1 MENKNKLKNS
11 IAKMSPH
18 SIESEQAVLGCMLIN
33 KESVSKAIQ
42 ELTSNSFYD
51 KSNAIIFE
59 NMQKLF
65 NDNKNIDYVSLGN
78 QLEKNKQL
86 ESVGGYHYLTGL
98 TNGAPSAHSVDN
110 YAKIVKEKEILRRII
125 SVAVNITD
133 EAYDS
138 KEDANNILDKAEQI
152 LFDIS
157 KDVQKGR
164 FMEIEPILHEV
175 LDSWGNRK
183 SGVLT
188 GVPSGFYDLD
198 NLLTGFQ
205 DSDFIVLAG
214 RPSMGKTALALNF
227 SRNAA
232 IDHNVKIGFFS
243 LEMSSKQLVERLIT
257 SESKIDSHL
266 VRTGK
271 LPKHEWKKLSNS
283 ANNLS
288 ETSLFIDDTADLNIM
303 ELRAKARQLKAE
315 KDIDIIFIDY
325 IQLLHAPNH
334 ESRQQEISYISRSL
348 KALAKE
354 LNIPVVALSQLS
366 RAVESRTDHR
376 PIMSDLRE
384 SGAIEQDADVVL
396 FVYRK
401 YVYSKNEEDEGIG
414 EIIVSKHR
422 NGPTGLVK
430 VTFVDKYARFMNMDY
445 SSSDSNFQNIPN

>member
-1 MENKNKLKNS
+1 MDNKKNLNNT
-11 IAKMSPH
+11 IAKMMPYAP
-18 SIESEQAVLGCMLIN
+18 EAEKAVLGCMLIN
-33 KESVSKAIQ
+33 QESVSIAIQ
-42 ELTSNSFYD
+42 KLSSTSFEKKNSL
-51 KSNAIIFE
+51 IFK
-59 NMQKLF
+59 NMERLF
-65 NDNKNIDYVSLGN
+65 NDNENIDYVSLGN
-78 QLEKNKQL
+78 ELEKNKEL
-86 ESVGGYHYLTGL
+86 ELIGGYHYLTGL
-98 TNGAPSAHSVDN
+98 ANNAPSAESVDY
-110 YAKIVKEKEILRRII
+110 YANIVKEYEIKRRII
-125 SVAVNITD
+125 EVSQKIND
-133 EAYDS
+133 EAYES

-157 KDVQKGR
+157 KDVQKGKFR
-164 FMEIEPILHEV
+164 EIEPILHEV

-198 NLLTGFQ
+198 NLLSGFQ
-205 DSDFIVLAG
+205 NSDFIVLAG

-232 IDHNVKIGFFS
+232 LDHDIKIGFFS

-288 ETSLFIDDTADLNIM
+288 ESSLFIDDTADLNIM

-401 YVYSKNEEDEGIG
+401 YVYSKNEEDEGLG

-445 SSSDSNFQNIPN
+445 SSSDSNYQNIPN

>member
-1 MENKNKLKNS
+1 MMPYAPEAEK
-11 IAKMSPH
+11 
-18 SIESEQAVLGCMLIN
+18 AVLGCMLIN
-33 KESVSKAIQ
+33 QESVSIAIQ
-42 ELTSNSFYD
+42 KLSSESFEKKNSL
-51 KSNAIIFE
+51 IFK
-59 NMQKLF
+59 NMERLF
-65 NDNKNIDYVSLGN
+65 NNNENIDYVSLGN
-78 QLEKNKQL
+78 ELEKNNEL
-86 ESVGGYHYLTGL
+86 ELVGGYHYLTGL
-98 TNGAPSAHSVDN
+98 ANNAPSAESVDY
-110 YAKIVKEKEILRRII
+110 YANIVKEYEIKRRII
-125 SVAVNITD
+125 EVSQKIND
-133 EAYDS
+133 EAYES

-157 KDVQKGR
+157 KDVQKGKFR
-164 FMEIEPILHEV
+164 EIEPILHEV

-198 NLLTGFQ
+198 NLLSGFQ
-205 DSDFIVLAG
+205 NSDFIVLAG

-232 IDHNVKIGFFS
+232 LDHDIKIGFFS

-288 ETSLFIDDTADLNIM
+288 ESSLFIDDTADLNIM

-401 YVYSKNEEDEGIG
+401 YVYSKNEEDEGLG

-445 SSSDSNFQNIPN
+445 SSSDSNYQNIPN

>member
-325 IQLLHAPNH
+325 IQLLNAPNH

-401 YVYSKNEEDEGIG
+401 YVYSKNEEDEGLG

-445 SSSDSNFQNIPN
+445 SSSDSKFQNIPN

>member
-1 MENKNKLKNS
+1 MDNKKNLNNT
-11 IAKMSPH
+11 IAKMMPYAP
-18 SIESEQAVLGCMLIN
+18 EAEKAVLGCMLIN
-33 KESVSKAIQ
+33 QESVSIAIQ
-42 ELTSNSFYD
+42 KLSSTSFEKKNSL
-51 KSNAIIFE
+51 IFK
-59 NMQKLF
+59 NMERLF
-65 NDNKNIDYVSLGN
+65 NDNENIDYVSLGN
-78 QLEKNKQL
+78 ELEKNKEL
-86 ESVGGYHYLTGL
+86 ELIGGYHYLTGL
-98 TNGAPSAHSVDN
+98 ANNAPSAESVDY
-110 YAKIVKEKEILRRII
+110 YANIVKEYEIKRRII
-125 SVAVNITD
+125 EVSQKIND
-133 EAYDS
+133 EAYES

-157 KDVQKGR
+157 KDVQKGKFR
-164 FMEIEPILHEV
+164 EIEPILHEV

-198 NLLTGFQ
+198 NLLSGFQ
-205 DSDFIVLAG
+205 NSDFIVLAG

-232 IDHNVKIGFFS
+232 LDHNIKIGFFS

-288 ETSLFIDDTADLNIM
+288 ESSLFIDDTADLNIM

-401 YVYSKNEEDEGIG
+401 YVYSKNEEDEGLG

-445 SSSDSNFQNIPN
+445 SSSDSNYQNIPN

>member
-125 SVAVNITD
+125 SVAINITD

-325 IQLLHAPNH
+325 IQLLNAPNH

-401 YVYSKNEEDEGIG
+401 YVYSKNEEDEGLG

>member
-1 MENKNKLKNS
+1 MDNKKNLNNT
-11 IAKMSPH
+11 IAKMMPYAP
-18 SIESEQAVLGCMLIN
+18 EAEKAVLGCMLIN
-33 KESVSKAIQ
+33 QESVSIAIQ
-42 ELTSNSFYD
+42 KLSSTSFEKKNSL
-51 KSNAIIFE
+51 IFK
-59 NMQKLF
+59 NMERLF
-65 NDNKNIDYVSLGN
+65 NDNENIDYVSLGN
-78 QLEKNKQL
+78 ELEKNKEL
-86 ESVGGYHYLTGL
+86 ELIGGYHYLTGL
-98 TNGAPSAHSVDN
+98 ANNAPSAESVDY
-110 YAKIVKEKEILRRII
+110 YANIVKEYEIKRRII
-125 SVAVNITD
+125 EVSQKIND
-133 EAYDS
+133 EAYES

-157 KDVQKGR
+157 KDVQKGKFR
-164 FMEIEPILHEV
+164 EIEPILHEV

-198 NLLTGFQ
+198 NLLSGFQ
-205 DSDFIVLAG
+205 NSDFIVLAG

-232 IDHNVKIGFFS
+232 LDHNIKIGFFS

-288 ETSLFIDDTADLNIM
+288 ESSLFIDDTADLNIM

-354 LNIPVVALSQLS
+354 LNIPVVALSQLT

-401 YVYSKNEEDEGIG
+401 YVYSKNEEDEGLG

-445 SSSDSNFQNIPN
+445 SSSDSNYQNIPN

>member
-1 MENKNKLKNS
+1 MDNKKSLNKT
-11 IAKMSPH
+11 IAKMMPYAP
-18 SIESEQAVLGCMLIN
+18 EAEKAVLGCMLIN
-33 KESVSKAIQ
+33 QESVSIAIQ
-42 ELTSNSFYD
+42 KLSSESFEKKNSL
-51 KSNAIIFE
+51 IFK
-59 NMQKLF
+59 NMERLF
-65 NDNKNIDYVSLGN
+65 NNNENIDYVSLGN
-78 QLEKNKQL
+78 ELEKNNEL
-86 ESVGGYHYLTGL
+86 ELVGGYHYLTGL
-98 TNGAPSAHSVDN
+98 ANNAPSAESVDY
-110 YAKIVKEKEILRRII
+110 YANIVKEYEIKRRII
-125 SVAVNITD
+125 EVSQKIND
-133 EAYDS
+133 EAYES

-157 KDVQKGR
+157 KDVQKGKFR
-164 FMEIEPILHEV
+164 EIEPILHEV

-198 NLLTGFQ
+198 NLLSGFQ
-205 DSDFIVLAG
+205 NSDFIVLAG

-232 IDHNVKIGFFS
+232 LDHDIKIGFFS

-288 ETSLFIDDTADLNIM
+288 ESSLFIDDTADLNIM

-401 YVYSKNEEDEGIG
+401 YVYSKNEEDEGLG

-445 SSSDSNFQNIPN
+445 SSSDSNYQNIPN